1 MQDNGHSKG
10 KILVEAETR
19 FFIPDG
25 VRAAAVNDER
35 GWNFT
40 VENGAPLM
48 RSIRAIKEKEEIDLL
63 RCANEVTKAA
73 IRLVA
78 TNALHEGATE
88 EEIAAALDLALTTGG
103 LINTW
108 SLVLIDLN
116 AAYPHGTANTIPL
129 KPGTPA
135 PGEYQELGVVSN
147 AVDIVGQFLF

>member
-1 MQDNGHSKG
+1 MYPGWAARGRRQLLETLQEDYGLSEG
-10 KILVEAETR
+10 QILVEAETR

-25 VRAAAVNDER
+25 LRAAGVNAER
-35 GWNFT
+35 NWSFT
-40 VENGAPLM
+40 VANGAPLM
-48 RSIRAIKEKEEIDLL
+48 RTVRAIKEKGEIDLL

-103 LINTW
+103 LTNTW
-108 SLVLIDLN
+108 SLVLIDQN

-135 PGEYQELGVVSN
+135 REEP
-147 AVDIVGQFLF
+147 